1 MNNTYEKLIKDCG
14 LDDIT
19 LGDILRELTGLHVN
33 IEITPGVGQIIVEG
47 CEECG
52 TNDECSDYDMFR
64 IKTSGGPPVTI
75 RECLDRIKQRW
86 F

>member
-33 IEITPGVGQIIVEG
+33 IEIAPGVGEIAVQG

-52 TNDECSDYDMFR
+52 TNEEAHYHNNFR
-64 IKTSGGPPVTI
+64 IKTSRRDPITI
-75 RECLDRIKQRW
+75 SECLDKINRKI
-86 F
+86 